1 MTPHLVGVV
10 EGALKTAAI
19 TIEAKIA
26 EFSNIVI

>member
-1 MTPHLVGVV
+1 MTPQILGMV